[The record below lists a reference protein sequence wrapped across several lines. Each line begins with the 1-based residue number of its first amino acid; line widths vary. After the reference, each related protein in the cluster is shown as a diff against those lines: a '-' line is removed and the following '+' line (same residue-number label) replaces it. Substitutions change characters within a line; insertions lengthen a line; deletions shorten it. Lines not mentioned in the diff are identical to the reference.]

1 MNNLKYYKFVVE
13 LSENSFKIL
22 YIMIRIIY
30 IKFLSYFDNE
40 YNALDVESN
49 PISIMTS
56 LFL

>member
-30 IKFLSYFDNE
+30 IKFLSYFDKIRIE
-40 YNALDVESN
+40 KF
-49 PISIMTS
+49 
-56 LFL
+56 LFLKL